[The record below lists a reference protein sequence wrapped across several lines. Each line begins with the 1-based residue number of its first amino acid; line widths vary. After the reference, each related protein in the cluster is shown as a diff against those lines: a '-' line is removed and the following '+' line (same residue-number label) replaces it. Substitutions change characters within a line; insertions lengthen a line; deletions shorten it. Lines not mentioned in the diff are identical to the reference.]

1 VTSYPI
7 SFRVSLPI
15 LISSEIAAAVG
26 GELKRG
32 VKVGVT

>member
-7 SFRVSLPI
+7 SFTVSLPI
-15 LISSEIAAAVG
+15 SISSVIAVAVG

-32 VKVGVT
+32 VKVGKT